1 MVVNET
7 VVVDLNK
14 SVTERVA
21 VAGWERAES
30 RFGKV
35 VMWVSGEGG
44 VKRLEDGV
52 RGVTVGPISWGGK
65 GCGCEASNNIF
76 GVRVVGVEVRE
87 QKSGEEAVGDG
98 G

>member
-35 VMWVSGEGG
+35 VMWVRGEGG

-52 RGVTVGPISWGGK
+52 
-65 GCGCEASNNIF
+65 
-76 GVRVVGVEVRE
+76 
-87 QKSGEEAVGDG
+87 
-98 G
+98 

>member
-1 MVVNET
+1 MSVG
-7 VVVDLNK
+7 K
-14 SVTERVA
+14 SVVADADEAVPKRVA

-35 VMWVSGEGG
+35 VMWVSGEGS

-52 RGVTVGPISWGGK
+52 RGVTVSPIGWGGK

-76 GVRVVGVEVRE
+76 GVRCVGVEVRE